1 MNDQYVGALARARNL
16 HDRVV
21 YWRRYLHQIP
31 ELSFNERKTSAYIS
45 QEIKS
50 NGVFQVQEGVGGYGV
65 TATLE
70 NPGPTIGVRAD
81 MDALPILEETDLSFS
96 SRHEGV
102 MHACGHDA
110 RSAILLGVASL
121 LAEDHIN
128 GQLQGTVQLLF
139 QPAEEAADREGKTG
153 AVHMLESNQLA
164 SFNAIIALHMCPW
177 KKKGEILIHDGP
189 SMANNDSFHLIIH
202 GRGGHA
208 GYPHQTKDPIWIAT
222 QVLQVLYSVGG
233 RAVNPLDVGTISIG
247 QVTAG
252 QTDNVIP
259 DSVHIYGTIRS
270 YSSEVGEHLKKQLHQ
285 AADVAE
291 SLGGSYQLNITEGEP
306 ALFNH
311 PSVNEVIR
319 KAASHAIIHEEPF
332 GMGSEDFSHFTATY
346 PGAMF
351 FLGCGT
357 DDAASLHQS
366 NFDIDE
372 ASLVDG
378 VAILYRSVQ
387 LFLQES

>member
-1 MNDQYVGALARARNL
+1 MHDQ
-16 HDRVV
+16 VV
-21 YWRRYLHQIP
+21 SWRRYLHQIP

-50 NGVFQVQEGVGGYGV
+50 NDVFQVQEGVGGYGV

-70 NPGPTIGVRAD
+70 NPGPIIGIRAD
-81 MDALPILEETDLSFS
+81 MDALPIIEETNLSFS
-96 SRHEGV
+96 SKHRGM

-110 RSAILLGVASL
+110 HSAILLGVASL
-121 LAEDHIN
+121 LAEDHAK
-128 GQLQGTVQLLF
+128 GQLKGTVQLLF
-139 QPAEEAADREGKTG
+139 QPAEEAADSEGKTG

-164 SFNAIIALHMCPW
+164 SFDAILALHMCPW
-177 KKKGEILIHDGP
+177 KKIGEIVIHNGP
-189 SMANNDSFHLIIH
+189 SMANNDSFHLIIQ

-208 GYPHQTKDPIWIAT
+208 GYPHQTNDPIWIAT

-247 QVTAG
+247 HVAAG
-252 QTDNVIP
+252 HTNNVIP
-259 DSVHIYGTIRS
+259 DAVHIHGTVRS
-270 YSSEVGEHLKKQLHQ
+270 YRPEVRENLKKKLHQ
-285 AADVAE
+285 AASMANNF
-291 SLGGSYQLNITEGEP
+291 GGSYQVNMTEGEP

-311 PSVNEVIR
+311 PKVNEIIK
-319 KAASHAIIHEEPF
+319 KAASHVTIHDEPF
-332 GMGSEDFSHFTATY
+332 GMGSEDFSHFTAAY

-372 ASLVDG
+372 ACMVEG
-378 VAILYRSVQ
+378 VAILYRAVH
-387 LFLQES
+387 LFLQENQ